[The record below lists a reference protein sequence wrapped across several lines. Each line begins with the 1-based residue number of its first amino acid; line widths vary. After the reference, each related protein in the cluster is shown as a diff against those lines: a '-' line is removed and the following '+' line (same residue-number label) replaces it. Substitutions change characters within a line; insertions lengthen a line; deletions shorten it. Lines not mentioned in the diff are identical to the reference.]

1 MRTPWQGAE
10 GIAWLCVAPSKEIK
24 NGAFYLDRKPR
35 TKHVSGWFFTQGW
48 HTWNTS
54 KQIDTFMANMKK
66 WCDRATR
73 PKSCVVVPDDDD
85 DDSVST
91 KT

>member
-1 MRTPWQGAE
+1 
-10 GIAWLCVAPSKEIK
+10 
-24 NGAFYLDRKPR
+24 
-35 TKHVSGWFFTQGW
+35 VSGWFFTQGW

-85 DDSVST
+85 DDDDSVST